1 MLSRWSRLWALLCLL
16 LVIQQ
21 VSGDAFRIAPRAAP
35 RADEEDTQKTTSL
48 ESGSTF
54 TRQHSSDTETAKAS
68 AKKTESAET
77 SESETESI
85 SVTASETEKTQSS
98 DPTSTSSDSAF
109 ESGLDES
116 SYFNSTIPAGQLPI
130 EPKLTPGWGVA
141 GTILI
146 LTGVAY
152 GLVGI
157 KNRMIHTF
165 FSTAFSASLG
175 VAVLIVYVMKPEVS
189 AALQGGYVV
198 AAVISGCLLGAAST
212 FFREITEGLG
222 CALGGFCVSM
232 WLLCLVPGGLL
243 GPVVSKAIFIACFTV
258 GGFAFYFSHFTRDW
272 ALILMIAFSG
282 ATVTVLGIDCFSR
295 AGLKEF
301 WAYVWELNDDLFP
314 LGATTYPVT
323 KGIRVETAA
332 IVIIF
337 LFGIISQI
345 KLWKIVREKRQKKAE
360 DAAEGERSLRE
371 EEEQAGRNIEE
382 ANARERREWERVYGD
397 GDATNSTASRTSD
410 DGETRNEKNRDSQTD
425 SSKTQS
431 ASVVEV
437 IEMTNIPGPESSQ
450 KQPIV
455 TLMSSEQNED
465 GRVTVRVAADET
477 TQPAALVTE
486 RKAVTDIDNHNLS
499 IGQEP
504 TDRRISTQS
513 SVAMSTAPPPIIPLP
528 FTIPVADEN
537 GNDGTFTNDD
547 RSSVATFADEED
559 TGLRT
564 PGHRRSL
571 ANRLSRLSRGSME
584 LLGNMSQR
592 SSRVFGEHQ
601 DRDHGESTDELVIP
615 RSRSRL
621 HDDNRSVAATIDNE
635 SVSDDDRQ
643 PLPTSK
649 LPKNIEISAELSEND
664 IQGKL
669 NSATSGEE
677 KVVAAGISD
686 AAELKDSVQSGE
698 RPPEGVDK
706 TKSVTS
712 GSSVR
717 ASLTKD
723 RLPRS
728 LSRVALSYRTNEW
741 AKHLSSAEAPSP
753 DEIHIDAPK
762 GLAVPTVET
771 PAPVHVDE
779 LRKSSNEGTPAPA
792 ITRSNSQASHLSHT
806 ASRLS
811 VRQHVP
817 AALALLTG
825 EGQPHSSGTTPT
837 SGGMPRPSPGL
848 RMSSNGIA
856 PIAEEQFGSS
866 RTTPPIPEGEVI
878 GAPTLNLPVTEGQR
892 SSTPGVVSYSS
903 PQTLI
908 GQREMYLRNKSAGN
922 LLASSSEVNLPAR
935 HRTSSDAG
943 SLYNYPIYAAAVGVD
958 ADDLPMNQRKEL
970 IRQSSLNP
978 STSTPSL
985 QRLSSG
991 SNGNLFNSSEALRN
1005 SHQPKRVST
1014 LPNSVAREAAL
1025 VNFRQSVQHEL
1036 RAGTPVISNSGRE
1049 TPFTPS
1055 SLLASREVEVQRSVD
1070 MSRNIL
1076 LSQKQAEAQRRETQ
1090 QREKEWA
1097 DKAFDERMRNGDLL
1111 DVHREAMRKLQ
1122 KHAKDM

>member
-1 MLSRWSRLWALLCLL
+1 MLSHWSRLWALLCLVL
-16 LVIQQ
+16 IIQQ
-21 VSGDAFRIAPRAAP
+21 VSGEAFRIAPRAD
-35 RADEEDTQKTTSL
+35 DEDQQKTTSI
-48 ESGSTF
+48 ESTSTF
-54 TRQHSSDTETAKAS
+54 TRQHSSATKTAEAS
-68 AKKTESAET
+68 EKKTESAEAT
-77 SESETESI
+77 DSKSETESI

-98 DPTSTSSDSAF
+98 DPTSTSTDSSL
-109 ESGLDES
+109 ESGLDDS
-116 SYFNSTIPAGQLPI
+116 TYFNSTIPAGHLPI

-141 GTILI
+141 GTILLI
-146 LTGVAY
+146 TGVAY
-152 GLVGI
+152 ALVGI

-165 FSTAFSASLG
+165 FSTAFAASLG

-189 AALQGGYVV
+189 DALQGGYVV
-198 AAVISGCLLGAAST
+198 AAIVSGCILGAAST
-212 FFREITEGLG
+212 FFREITEGLA

-272 ALILMIAFSG
+272 ALILTIAFSG

-314 LGATTYPVT
+314 LGANTYPVT

-345 KLWKIVREKRQKKAE
+345 KLWKIVREKREKKAE
-360 DAAEGERSLRE
+360 EAAEGERNLRE

-382 ANARERREWERVYGD
+382 ANARERRQWERIYGD
-397 GDATNSTASRTSD
+397 GDVASSTASRTSN
-410 DGETRNEKNRDSQTD
+410 DGEAQNEKKNRHSQTD
-425 SSKTQS
+425 SSKTHT

-437 IEMTNIPGPESSQ
+437 IEMTDMPNSGNSQ

-455 TLMSSEQNED
+455 TLMSSEQDED
-465 GRVTVRVAADET
+465 GRVTVRVASDDTAQPTAT
-477 TQPAALVTE
+477 TTNE
-486 RKAVTDIDNHNLS
+486 RVDTDNNAQSLPIV
-499 IGQEP
+499 GEQ
-504 TDRRISTQS
+504 TDRRISTQT
-513 SVAMSTAPPPIIPLP
+513 SVVKSTAPPIVPLP
-528 FTIPVADEN
+528 FTIPVADDN
-537 GNDGTFTNDD
+537 DNDGAFINDD

-559 TGLRT
+559 SGLHT
-564 PGHRRSL
+564 PGHRHSL
-571 ANRLSRLSRGSME
+571 AKRLSRLSRGSMD
-584 LLGNMSQR
+584 LLGNISHR
-592 SSRVFGEHQ
+592 SSRVLGDHQ
-601 DRDHGESTDELVIP
+601 ELEHGESTDELVIP

-621 HDDNRSVAATIDNE
+621 RNDNGSIAATIDDE
-635 SVSDDDRQ
+635 SVSGDDRHS
-643 PLPTSK
+643 LPTQELS
-649 LPKNIEISAELSEND
+649 KNIEINAELS
-664 IQGKL
+664 GK
-669 NSATSGEE
+669 
-677 KVVAAGISD
+677 D
-686 AAELKDSVQSGE
+686 AAVLGASDVAEPKDLEQPEG
-698 RPPEGVDK
+698 RPVEGVDK

-741 AKHLSSAEAPSP
+741 AKHLSSAEAPALDDIQTP
-753 DEIHIDAPK
+753 PHK
-762 GLAVPTVET
+762 NLAVPTMET

-792 ITRSNSQASHLSHT
+792 ITRSNSQASNLSHT
-806 ASRLS
+806 ASRLG
-811 VRQHVP
+811 VKQHVP

-825 EGQPHSSGTTPT
+825 EGQSRSPGTTPT
-837 SGGMPRPSPGL
+837 SGVMPRSSSGGL
-848 RMSSNGIA
+848 RMSSGGIG
-856 PIAEEQFGSS
+856 PIAEEQVGL
-866 RTTPPIPEGEVI
+866 RTTPPIPEGEVM
-878 GAPTLNLPVTEGQR
+878 GAPTLNLPVSPEGQR

-908 GQREMYLRNKSAGN
+908 GQREMYLRNRSVGN

-935 HRTSSDAG
+935 HRASSDAG
-943 SLYNYPIYAAAVGVD
+943 SLSNYPMYAAAVGVD
-958 ADDLPMNQRKEL
+958 VDDLPLNQRKEL
-970 IRQSSLNP
+970 MRQSSLNP
-978 STSTPSL
+978 STSTSSL
-985 QRLSSG
+985 QRLSGG
-991 SNGNLFNSSEALRN
+991 SNGNMFNNPEALAN

-1014 LPNSVAREAAL
+1014 LPNSVVREAAL
-1025 VNFRQSVQHEL
+1025 ANFRQSVQHEL
-1036 RAGTPVISNSGRE
+1036 RSGTPVISNSGRE
-1049 TPFTPS
+1049 TPFTPQ
-1055 SLLASREVEVQRSVD
+1055 SLLGSREVEVQRNVD

-1076 LSQKQAEAQRRETQ
+1076 LSQKQAETQRRETQ
-1090 QREKEWA
+1090 QRQKEWA

-1122 KHAKDM
+1122 KHAKDT

>member
-1 MLSRWSRLWALLCLL
+1 MLSHWSRLWALLCLVL
-16 LVIQQ
+16 IIQQ
-21 VSGDAFRIAPRAAP
+21 VSGEAFRIAPRAD
-35 RADEEDTQKTTSL
+35 DEDQQKTTSI
-48 ESGSTF
+48 ESASTF
-54 TRQHSSDTETAKAS
+54 TRQHSSATKTAEAS
-68 AKKTESAET
+68 EKKTESAEVT
-77 SESETESI
+77 ESKSETESI

-98 DPTSTSSDSAF
+98 DPTSTSTDSSL
-109 ESGLDES
+109 ESGLDDS
-116 SYFNSTIPAGQLPI
+116 SYFNSTIPAGHLPI

-141 GTILI
+141 GTILLI
-146 LTGVAY
+146 TGVAY
-152 GLVGI
+152 ALVGI

-165 FSTAFSASLG
+165 FSTAFAASLG

-189 AALQGGYVV
+189 DALQGGYVV
-198 AAVISGCLLGAAST
+198 AAIVSGCILGAAST
-212 FFREITEGLG
+212 FFREITEGLA

-272 ALILMIAFSG
+272 ALILTIAFSG

-314 LGATTYPVT
+314 LGANTYPVT

-345 KLWKIVREKRQKKAE
+345 KLWKIVREKREKKAE
-360 DAAEGERSLRE
+360 EAAEGERNLRE

-382 ANARERREWERVYGD
+382 ANARERRQWERIYGD
-397 GDATNSTASRTSD
+397 GDVASSTASRTSN
-410 DGETRNEKNRDSQTD
+410 DGDAQNEKKNRHSQTD
-425 SSKTQS
+425 SSKTHT

-437 IEMTNIPGPESSQ
+437 IEMTDMPSSGKPQ
-450 KQPIV
+450 KQPIA
-455 TLMSSEQNED
+455 TLMSSEQDED
-465 GRVTVRVAADET
+465 GRVTVHVASDDTAQPTAT
-477 TQPAALVTE
+477 TTNEGVD
-486 RKAVTDIDNHNLS
+486 TDTNAQSLPIV
-499 IGQEP
+499 GEQ
-504 TDRRISTQS
+504 TDRRISTQT
-513 SVAMSTAPPPIIPLP
+513 SVAKSTAPPIVPLP
-528 FTIPVADEN
+528 FTIPVADDSD
-537 GNDGTFTNDD
+537 NDDAFINDD

-559 TGLRT
+559 SGLHT
-564 PGHRRSL
+564 PGHRHSL
-571 ANRLSRLSRGSME
+571 AKRLSRLSRGSMD
-584 LLGNMSQR
+584 LLGNISHR
-592 SSRVFGEHQ
+592 SSRVLGDHQ
-601 DRDHGESTDELVIP
+601 ELEHGESTDELVIP

-621 HDDNRSVAATIDNE
+621 RNDNGSIAATIDDE
-635 SVSDDDRQ
+635 SVSGDDRHS
-643 PLPTSK
+643 LPTQEPS
-649 LPKNIEISAELSEND
+649 KNIEINAELS
-664 IQGKL
+664 GKD
-669 NSATSGEE
+669 
-677 KVVAAGISD
+677 AAVLGASD
-686 AAELKDSVQSGE
+686 AAEPRDLEQPEG
-698 RPPEGVDK
+698 RPVEGVDK

-741 AKHLSSAEAPSP
+741 AKHLSSAESP
-753 DEIHIDAPK
+753 ALDDIQPPPHK
-762 GLAVPTVET
+762 NLAVPTMET

-792 ITRSNSQASHLSHT
+792 ITRSNSQASNLSHT

-811 VRQHVP
+811 VKQHVP

-825 EGQPHSSGTTPT
+825 EGQNRSPGTTPT
-837 SGGMPRPSPGL
+837 SGAMPRSSSGGL
-848 RMSSNGIA
+848 RMSSGGIG
-856 PIAEEQFGSS
+856 PIAEEQVGP
-866 RTTPPIPEGEVI
+866 RTTPPIPEGEVM
-878 GAPTLNLPVTEGQR
+878 GAPTLNLPASPEGQR

-908 GQREMYLRNKSAGN
+908 GQREMYLRNRSAGN

-935 HRTSSDAG
+935 HRASSDAG
-943 SLYNYPIYAAAVGVD
+943 SLSNYPMYAAAVGVD
-958 ADDLPMNQRKEL
+958 VDDLPLNQRKEL
-970 IRQSSLNP
+970 MRQSSLNP

-985 QRLSSG
+985 QRLSG
-991 SNGNLFNSSEALRN
+991 ASNGNTFNNPEALAN

-1014 LPNSVAREAAL
+1014 LPNSVVREAAL
-1025 VNFRQSVQHEL
+1025 ANFRQSVQHEL
-1036 RAGTPVISNSGRE
+1036 RSGTPVISNSGRE
-1049 TPFTPS
+1049 TPFTPQ
-1055 SLLASREVEVQRSVD
+1055 SLLGSREVEVQRNVD

-1090 QREKEWA
+1090 QRQKEWA
-1097 DKAFDERMRNGDLL
+1097 EKAFDERMRNGDLL

-1122 KHAKDM
+1122 KHAKDT

>member
-1 MLSRWSRLWALLCLL
+1 MLSHWSRLWALLCLL
-16 LVIQQ
+16 LIIQQ
-21 VSGDAFRIAPRAAP
+21 VSGEAFRIAPRAD
-35 RADEEDTQKTTSL
+35 DEDQQKTTSI
-48 ESGSTF
+48 ESASTF
-54 TRQHSSDTETAKAS
+54 TRQHSSVTKTAEAS
-68 AKKTESAET
+68 EKKTESAEAT
-77 SESETESI
+77 SSNSETESI

-98 DPTSTSSDSAF
+98 DPTSTSTDSSL

-116 SYFNSTIPAGQLPI
+116 SFFNSTIPAGRLPI

-141 GTILI
+141 GTILL
-146 LTGVAY
+146 LTGIAY
-152 GLVGI
+152 ALVGI

-165 FSTAFSASLG
+165 FSTSFAASLG

-189 AALQGGYVV
+189 DALQGGYV
-198 AAVISGCLLGAAST
+198 AAVVISGCILGAAST

-272 ALILMIAFSG
+272 ALILTIAFSG

-314 LGATTYPVT
+314 LGAHTYPVT

-337 LFGIISQI
+337 LFGIISQV
-345 KLWKIVREKRQKKAE
+345 KLWKIVREKREKRAE
-360 DAAEGERSLRE
+360 EAAEGERNLRE

-382 ANARERREWERVYGD
+382 ANAREMRQWERIYGD
-397 GDATNSTASRTSD
+397 GDVASSTAFRTSN
-410 DGETRNEKNRDSQTD
+410 DGEAQNEKKNRDSQTD
-425 SSKTQS
+425 SSKTHA
-431 ASVVEV
+431 ASIVEV
-437 IEMTNIPGPESSQ
+437 IEMTDMPGSGQPK
-450 KQPIV
+450 KQPVV
-455 TLMSSEQNED
+455 TLMSSEQDED
-465 GRVTVRVAADET
+465 GRVTVHVASDDTRQPTVT
-477 TQPAALVTE
+477 TANEEVD
-486 RKAVTDIDNHNLS
+486 TDTNVQSLPIV
-499 IGQEP
+499 GEQ
-504 TDRRISTQS
+504 TDRRISSQS
-513 SVAMSTAPPPIIPLP
+513 SVARSIAPPIVPLP
-528 FTIPVADEN
+528 FTIPVADDNDNN
-537 GNDGTFTNDD
+537 GAFTNDN

-559 TGLRT
+559 SGLHT
-564 PGHRRSL
+564 PGHRHSF
-571 ANRLSRLSRGSME
+571 AKRLSRLSRGSME
-584 LLGNMSQR
+584 LLGNISHR
-592 SSRVFGEHQ
+592 SSRVLSDHQ
-601 DRDHGESTDELVIP
+601 EREHGESTDELVIP

-621 HDDNRSVAATIDNE
+621 RDDNGSVAATIDDE
-635 SVSDDDRQ
+635 SMSGDDRQ
-643 PLPTSK
+643 SLPTLE
-649 LPKNIEISAELSEND
+649 LPKNIEINAELS
-664 IQGKL
+664 GKD
-669 NSATSGEE
+669 ARGTDVSGD
-677 KVVAAGISD
+677 KD
-686 AAELKDSVQSGE
+686 AAFLGANDDAEPKDLE
-698 RPPEGVDK
+698 KLEDRPADK

-712 GSSVR
+712 RSSVR

-723 RLPRS
+723 RLPSS

-741 AKHLSSAEAPSP
+741 AKHLSSAEAPAL
-753 DEIHIDAPK
+753 DDIHTPTPK
-762 GLAVPTVET
+762 NLAVPAIET

-792 ITRSNSQASHLSHT
+792 PAIIRSNSQASNLSHT

-811 VRQHVP
+811 VKQHVP

-825 EGQPHSSGTTPT
+825 EGQSRSPGTTPT
-837 SGGMPRPSPGL
+837 SGVMLRSSSGGL
-848 RMSSNGIA
+848 RMSSGGIA
-856 PIAEEQFGSS
+856 PIAEEQVGS
-866 RTTPPIPEGEVI
+866 RTTPPIPEGEVM
-878 GAPTLNLPVTEGQR
+878 GAPTLNLPLSPGGQR

-922 LLASSSEVNLPAR
+922 PLASSSEVNLPAR
-935 HRTSSDAG
+935 HRASSDAG
-943 SLYNYPIYAAAVGVD
+943 SLSNYPMYAAAVGVD
-958 ADDLPMNQRKEL
+958 VDDLPLNQRKEL
-970 IRQSSLNP
+970 MRQSSLSP

-985 QRLSSG
+985 QRLSGG
-991 SNGNLFNSSEALRN
+991 SNGNMFNNQEALLN
-1005 SHQPKRVST
+1005 SHQPKRIST
-1014 LPNSVAREAAL
+1014 LPNSAGRETAL
-1025 VNFRQSVQHEL
+1025 ANFRQSVQHEL

-1049 TPFTPS
+1049 APFTPQ
-1055 SLLASREVEVQRSVD
+1055 SLLASREVEVQRNVD

-1122 KHAKDM
+1122 RHAKDT

>member
-1 MLSRWSRLWALLCLL
+1 MLSRWSRLWTLLCLL

-21 VSGDAFRIAPRAAP
+21 VSGEIFRIEP
-35 RADEEDTQKTTSL
+35 RADEENSQKTTSV

-54 TRQHSSDTETAKAS
+54 TRQQSSATKTAEAS
-68 AKKTESAET
+68 AKKTESAEN

-98 DPTSTSSDSAF
+98 DPTSTSTDSAL

-189 AALQGGYVV
+189 DALQGGYVV

-360 DAAEGERSLRE
+360 EAAEGERNLRE

-382 ANARERREWERVYGD
+382 ANARERREWERVYGN

-410 DGETRNEKNRDSQTD
+410 EGETRNEKKDHDSQTD

-437 IEMTNIPGPESSQ
+437 IEMTNMSGPESPQ

-455 TLMSSEQNED
+455 TLMSSEQDED
-465 GRVTVRVAADET
+465 GRVTVRVAADEAA
-477 TQPAALVTE
+477 QPAALVTE
-486 RKAVTDIDNHNLS
+486 RKAVIDTDNQNLS
-499 IGQEP
+499 IGRES

-528 FTIPVADEN
+528 FTIPVADDN
-537 GNDGTFTNDD
+537 GNDGAFTNDD

-564 PGHRRSL
+564 PGNRRSL

-584 LLGNMSQR
+584 LLGNISQR

-621 HDDNRSVAATIDNE
+621 HNDNGSVAATIDNE

-643 PLPTSK
+643 PLPTSEP
-649 LPKNIEISAELSEND
+649 PKNIEISAELSEKD

-669 NSATSGEE
+669 DSSTSDVGR
-677 KVVAAGISD
+677 VVAVGANG
-686 AAELKDSVQSGE
+686 AAELKDSVSSGE
-698 RPPEGVDK
+698 RPAEGVDK
-706 TKSVTS
+706 TKSATS

-741 AKHLSSAEAPSP
+741 AKHLSSAEAPTP
-753 DEIHIDAPK
+753 DEIHIDTPK
-762 GLAVPTVET
+762 SSAMPAVET

-811 VRQHVP
+811 VKQHVP

-848 RMSSNGIA
+848 RMSSSGIG
-856 PIAEEQFGSS
+856 PIAEEQFDSN
-866 RTTPPIPEGEVI
+866 RTTPPIPEEVI
-878 GAPTLNLPVTEGQR
+878 GAPTLNLPVSTEAQR

-922 LLASSSEVNLPAR
+922 LLVSSSEVNLPAR
-935 HRTSSDAG
+935 HRTSSGAG

-958 ADDLPMNQRKEL
+958 ADDLPLNQRKEL

-985 QRLSSG
+985 QRLSG
-991 SNGNLFNSSEALRN
+991 VSNGNLFNSSEALRN

-1014 LPNSVAREAAL
+1014 LPNSATREAAL

-1055 SLLASREVEVQRSVD
+1055 SLLASREAEVQRNVD

-1122 KHAKDM
+1122 RHAKDM

>member
-1 MLSRWSRLWALLCLL
+1 
-16 LVIQQ
+16 
-21 VSGDAFRIAPRAAP
+21 
-35 RADEEDTQKTTSL
+35 
-48 ESGSTF
+48 
-54 TRQHSSDTETAKAS
+54 
-68 AKKTESAET
+68 
-77 SESETESI
+77 
-85 SVTASETEKTQSS
+85 
-98 DPTSTSSDSAF
+98 
-109 ESGLDES
+109 
-116 SYFNSTIPAGQLPI
+116 
-130 EPKLTPGWGVA
+130 
-141 GTILI
+141 
-146 LTGVAY
+146 
-152 GLVGI
+152 
-157 KNRMIHTF
+157 MIHTF
-165 FSTAFSASLG
+165 FSTAFAASLG

-189 AALQGGYVV
+189 DGLQGGYVV
-198 AAVISGCLLGAAST
+198 AAVISGCILGAAST

-272 ALILMIAFSG
+272 ALILTIAFSG

-314 LGATTYPVT
+314 LGAHTYPVT

-337 LFGIISQI
+337 LFGIISQV
-345 KLWKIVREKRQKKAE
+345 KLWKIVREKREKRAE
-360 DAAEGERSLRE
+360 EAAEGERNLRE

-382 ANARERREWERVYGD
+382 ANARERRQWERIYGD
-397 GDATNSTASRTSD
+397 GDVASSTASRTSN
-410 DGETRNEKNRDSQTD
+410 DGEAHNEKKNRDSQTD
-425 SSKTQS
+425 SSKTHT
-431 ASVVEV
+431 ASIVEV
-437 IEMTNIPGPESSQ
+437 IEMTDMPGSGKPQ

-455 TLMSSEQNED
+455 TLMSSEHDED
-465 GRVTVRVAADET
+465 GRITVRVASDDT
-477 TQPAALVTE
+477 TQPTATTTNEEVDTGTNVQSLPIVGEQTE
-486 RKAVTDIDNHNLS
+486 
-499 IGQEP
+499 
-504 TDRRISTQS
+504 RRISTQS
-513 SVAMSTAPPPIIPLP
+513 SVAKSIAPPIVPLP

-537 GNDGTFTNDD
+537 DNDGAFTNDN

-559 TGLRT
+559 SGLHT
-564 PGHRRSL
+564 PGHRHSL
-571 ANRLSRLSRGSME
+571 AKRLSRLSRGSME
-584 LLGNMSQR
+584 LLGNISHR
-592 SSRVFGEHQ
+592 SSRVLGDHQ
-601 DRDHGESTDELVIP
+601 ELEHGESTDELVIP

-621 HDDNRSVAATIDNE
+621 RDDNGSIAATIDDE
-635 SVSDDDRQ
+635 SVSGDDRHS
-643 PLPTSK
+643 LPTLE
-649 LPKNIEISAELSEND
+649 LPKNIEINAELS
-664 IQGKL
+664 GKDVQDKL
-669 NSATSGEE
+669 SPDVSGA
-677 KVVAAGISD
+677 KDAAVLGAND
-686 AAELKDSVQSGE
+686 AAESKDLEQPE
-698 RPPEGVDK
+698 DRPVEEVDK
-706 TKSVTS
+706 AKSVTS

-723 RLPRS
+723 RLPSS

-741 AKHLSSAEAPSP
+741 AKHLSSAEAPALDDIQTP
-753 DEIHIDAPK
+753 TPK
-762 GLAVPTVET
+762 NLAVPTMET

-792 ITRSNSQASHLSHT
+792 IARSNSQASNLSHT

-811 VRQHVP
+811 VKQHVP

-825 EGQPHSSGTTPT
+825 EGQSRSPGTTPT
-837 SGGMPRPSPGL
+837 SGVMPRSSSGGI
-848 RMSSNGIA
+848 RMSSGGIA
-856 PIAEEQFGSS
+856 PIAEEQVGP
-866 RTTPPIPEGEVI
+866 RTTPPIPEGEVM
-878 GAPTLNLPVTEGQR
+878 GAPTLNLPVSPEGQR

-922 LLASSSEVNLPAR
+922 LLGSSSEANLPAR
-935 HRTSSDAG
+935 HRASSDAG
-943 SLYNYPIYAAAVGVD
+943 SLSNYPMYAAAVGVD
-958 ADDLPMNQRKEL
+958 VDDLPLNQRKEL
-970 IRQSSLNP
+970 MRQSSLNP

-985 QRLSSG
+985 QRLSGG
-991 SNGNLFNSSEALRN
+991 SNGNMFNNPEALPN

-1025 VNFRQSVQHEL
+1025 ANFRQSVQHEL

-1049 TPFTPS
+1049 TPFTPQ
-1055 SLLASREVEVQRSVD
+1055 SLLASREVEVQRNVD

-1090 QREKEWA
+1090 QRQKEWA

-1122 KHAKDM
+1122 RHAKDT